1 MDINIK
7 NTTDP
12 LEELHDIVDMEDK
25 IIGTATRKEFLQ
37 NPKLMR
43 RSAHIW
49 LKNSKGLWWM
59 QQRSKTKDLQPLHWQ
74 SACSGFIRAGAKTRH
89 QILKDAQRELKEELG
104 INTLLKLIKSIPMP
118 YLSIGQI
125 MVYWYMGEHNGPFKI
140 NREEIRDF
148 KTFELKKVWD
158 GYKKGKIKLT
168 DPFVKELDYFLKHS
182 RMHKGI

>member
-25 IIGTATRKEFLQ
+25 IIGTTTRKEFLQ

-59 QQRSKTKDLQPLHWQ
+59 QQRSLTKDLQPLYWQ
-74 SACSGFIRAGAKTRH
+74 SACSGFIRAGANYEP
-89 QILKDAQRELKEELG
+89 QILKEAQRELKEELG
-104 INTLLKLIKSIPMP
+104 ITASLKLFKIIPMP
-118 YLSIGQI
+118 SLSVGGII
-125 MVYWYMGEHNGPFKI
+125 VYWYIGKHDGPFKI

-148 KTFELKKVWD
+148 KDFNLKKVWG
-158 GYKKGKIKLT
+158 GYKRGKIKLT
-168 DPFVKELDYFLKHS
+168 DPFVKELDYFLKHP
-182 RMHKGI
+182 RMLKGA